1 MSNQKTIEK
10 KKRLGILVIFT
21 LSIMLVMPFLQVPT
35 VKAVAYSYTFYG
47 PYNEV
52 TGAIDLYAEFGG
64 YPIHTTITVYY
75 PSGSPLIT
83 SFYLGSNTYY
93 NATQYSITIT
103 PSVKPTYYTVDVA
116 NLTGP
121 NQNFHREY
129 YLGPNENTGTYSIY
143 VPLATQSVNT
153 YTISFMDQV
162 GILKT
167 QPYISI
173 QKFVE
178 GAYHTV
184 EQRLVD
190 VQNIV
195 LADLQEGVSYHILFG
210 DGTTWT
216 TYGDLT
222 VTSITGIQLILRG
235 VDFPKETLLIYQYI
249 HASAIRDFLNPVG
262 AITTSYEDITN
273 STTSVTLTITD
284 TLANLVVYNK
294 VFTDQVFSY
303 TWLTAINATTY
314 HVTLNIVTTTYGNL
328 YFSYMLPAEGLHNT
342 SAFSLEFL
350 GSLGVGISTA
360 WIIPALLIIFV
371 AGCFSELTSEAAAII
386 TIIIAIILVWMG
398 WLEISTG
405 AIITALTLSVL
416 AGIVSVKRRFG

>member
-35 VKAVAYSYTFYG
+35 VKAADIYSFQFD
-47 PYNEV
+47 
-52 TGAIDLYAEFGG
+52 GAINENTWG
-64 YPIHTTITVYY
+64 
-75 PSGSPLIT
+75 
-83 SFYLGSNTYY
+83 YLGGTN
-93 NATQYSITIT
+93 
-103 PSVKPTYYTVDVA
+103 VTVRAYPYIGVTFDSFQFNSTNSPYVW
-116 NLTGP
+116 NLTYVP
-121 NQNFHREY
+121 LYFSYEWNLTTLQHREY
-129 YLGPNENTGTYSIY
+129 WLSSNDNTNWTGTGQNYRCFFS
-143 VPLATQSVNT
+143 TEDQTT
-153 YTISFMDQV
+153 YTINFLDQV
-162 GILKT
+162 GLLS
-167 QPYISI
+167 QYPYIKISD
-173 QKFVE
+173 
-178 GAYHTV
+178 GGTYNTV
-184 EQRLVD
+184 EKRKAD
-190 VQNIV
+190 VQNSVSVSLV
-195 LADLQEGVSYHILFG
+195 LGK
-210 DGTTWT
+210 
-216 TYGDLT
+216 TYDIWLSGSTDYFYGQIT
-222 VTSITGIQLILRG
+222 PTSTTGIQLVIRG

-249 HASAIRDFLNPVG
+249 HASAIRDFLNPLG

-284 TLANLVVYNK
+284 TLANTVVYNA
-294 VFTDQVFSY
+294 VFTNQTFSY
-303 TWLTAINATTY
+303 SWITAINATTY

-328 YFSYMLPAEGLHNT
+328 QFSYMLPAEGLHNT
-342 SAFSLEFL
+342 GAFSLEFL
-350 GSLGVGISTA
+350 GTLGVGISTA